1 MEVPMIRLFDRTL
14 RLSAASCRESSILK
28 KVIRYSKRS
37 LTPQQ
42 AAGNTLTPGFKTMVY
57 GITVTVTWLLTT
69 VYYLLSASH

>member
-1 MEVPMIRLFDRTL
+1 MIRLSDRIL
-14 RLSAASCRESSILK
+14 RLSAASCGESSILN

-42 AAGNTLTPGFKTMVY
+42 AAGNGLTPGFKAMVY

>member
-1 MEVPMIRLFDRTL
+1 MIRLSDRIL
-14 RLSAASCRESSILK
+14 RLSAASCGESSILN

-42 AAGNTLTPGFKTMVY
+42 AAGNRLTPGFKAMVY